1 MMSIEDEV
9 LGQIKPDQIEDRK
22 IMETVEKLREQI
34 IHTPAFKEADIELC
48 LVGSIAKGTHLKE
61 PDMDMF
67 LLFDPEVD
75 RATLERLGIAIGK
88 AAVGGEEHYAE
99 HPYIKGE
106 LDGLK
111 TDIVPAY
118 RIKDSTQKLTS
129 VDRTPFHTRY
139 IIENSDLSMR
149 DEIRLLKA
157 FMKGIGVYGAEIR
170 TQGFSGYL
178 SELLV
183 IKYGSFLKTLETV
196 SKWRKHESIHID
208 IPSPVKFNDALIF
221 IDPVDPGRNVASP
234 VSLDTFSRF
243 IHAADEYLRNPS
255 IQFFFPRTYR
265 ELTREEISRQLGSRA
280 DIISIQFTRPDLI
293 DDVFYGQ
300 LRKFEKSMVQLVEN
314 NEFQVLHSSSF
325 VDGDDVTMLF
335 ELMTA
340 ELPGAK
346 THSGPPVW
354 VHENARDFVQ
364 KWKNDGSALSSPYI
378 EDGNWKVM
386 IQRKHTQALDL
397 IRTNMTRLD
406 IGKNLNKL
414 KDELKYISPDE
425 VLEKIP
431 LHVLSRFLDKRMP
444 WEY

>member
-1 MMSIEDEV
+1 MMSIEEEV
-9 LGQIKPDQIEDRK
+9 LGQIKPDEAEDRQ
-22 IMETVEKLREQI
+22 IMETVEKLRELIAQ
-34 IHTPAFKEADIELC
+34 TPAFKEAEIELC
-48 LVGSIAKGTHLKE
+48 LVGSIAKGTHLKD

-118 RIKDSTQKLTS
+118 KIKDSTQKLTS

-139 IIENSDLSMR
+139 VIENSDPAMR
-149 DEIRLLKA
+149 DEIRLLKS
-157 FMKGIGVYGAEIR
+157 FMKGTGVYGAEIR

-178 SELLV
+178 SELMV
-183 IKYGSFLKTLETV
+183 IKYGSFLKTLEAA

-208 IPSPVKFNDALIF
+208 IPSPVNFNDALIF
-221 IDPVDPGRNVASP
+221 IDPVDPRRNVASP

-243 IHAADEYLRNPS
+243 VHATGEYLLYPS
-255 IQFFFPRTYR
+255 TNFFFPRTYQ
-265 ELTREEISRQLGSRA
+265 ELTREVISLKLGSRA
-280 DIISIQFTRPDLI
+280 DIMGIQFTRPDLI

-300 LRKFEKSMVQLVEN
+300 LKKFEKSMVQLVEN
-314 NEFQVLHSSSF
+314 NEFQVLHSSAV

-335 ELMTA
+335 ELITFK
-340 ELPGAK
+340 LPKAK
-346 THSGPPVW
+346 AHTGPPVW
-354 VHENARDFVQ
+354 IHENARDFVQ
-364 KWKNDGSALSSPYI
+364 KWKNDATALSRPYI

-386 IQRKHTQALDL
+386 IQRKHTLALDL
-397 IRTNMTRLD
+397 IKTSMTRLD

-414 KDELKYISPDE
+414 KNELKYISPDE
-425 VLEKIP
+425 ILEKIP